1 MLTIRAMYGDM
12 PIMLTWVPSR
22 ELPPVDLV
30 TSVHGFCF
38 TAQDQ
43 VVLVNLKRG
52 FDIPG
57 GHLEPG
63 ETPEECF
70 RRETLEE
77 AYARGGACTLLGYCI
92 VDHSE
97 NPNWRPDS
105 PYPQVGYQVFY
116 RMEVTELLPF
126 ASQFESAGR
135 VLVHVDEI
143 DQYWTATTNPIR
155 QAIFDCAR
163 TIA

>member
-1 MLTIRAMYGDM
+1 MLTIRAIYGDM
-12 PIMLTWVPSR
+12 PIKLTWVPSR
-22 ELPPVDLV
+22 VLPPVDLI

-77 AYARGGACTLLGYCI
+77 AYVRGGACTLLGYCI

-135 VLVHVDEI
+135 VLVPVDDI